1 MRFNEDAFKA
11 HCKAHREY
19 WQWVAERN
27 EERYATNAA
36 HGRGYDSKNLM
47 HTIRLLEMAGEIA
60 REGTLRIRRPNRDFL
75 LQIRSG
81 RFPYD
86 ELVARAEALHES
98 LPGAFATSSLPDT
111 PDRAAI
117 NRILIEI
124 RAAFSTEA
132 V

>member
-1 MRFNEDAFKA
+1 
-11 HCKAHREY
+11 
-19 WQWVAERN
+19 
-27 EERYATNAA
+27 
-36 HGRGYDSKNLM
+36 M

-98 LPGAFATSSLPDT
+98 LPCAFATSSLPDT